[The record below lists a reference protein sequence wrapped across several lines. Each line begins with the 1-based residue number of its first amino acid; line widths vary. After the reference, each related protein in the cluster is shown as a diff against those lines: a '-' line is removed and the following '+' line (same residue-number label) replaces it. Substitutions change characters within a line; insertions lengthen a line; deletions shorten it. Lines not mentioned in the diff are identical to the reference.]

1 MLNSSS
7 VRADGDL
14 TQIRVRLT
22 SMAEV
27 LEERSKALASSLESL
42 REEVLDELD
51 RAQRISEVHFATALE
66 SEIVDASAQL
76 ARAVAV
82 LDAGGYGL
90 CEDCGAR
97 ISAARLSFRPEST
110 RCLSCQSRADSRRSG
125 ASIFMP

>member
-1 MLNSSS
+1 MLSATS
-7 VRADGDL
+7 VRVDGDL
-14 TQIRVRLT
+14 VPIRLRLT

-27 LEERSKALASSLESL
+27 LEKRRHALALNLESM

-51 RAQRISEVHFATALE
+51 RAQRISQVNFASALE
-66 SEIVDASAQL
+66 SATVDASVQL
-76 ARAVAV
+76 ARAIAV

-110 RCLSCQSRADSRRSG
+110 RCLTCQDRADSKRSG
-125 ASIFMP
+125 G

>member
-1 MLNSSS
+1 MLSARS

-14 TQIRVRLT
+14 LQIRLRLT
-22 SMAEV
+22 AMAEV
-27 LEERSKALASSLESL
+27 LEERRHALDSNLESM

-51 RAQRISEVHFATALE
+51 RAQRVSEVNFATALE
-66 SEIVDASAQL
+66 SAIVDASAQL
-76 ARAVAV
+76 GHAVAV

-110 RCLSCQSRADSRRSG
+110 RCLTCQGMADSRRSR
-125 ASIFMP
+125 A

>member
-1 MLNSSS
+1 MLSARS

-14 TQIRVRLT
+14 VQIRFRLT
-22 SMAEV
+22 AMAEV
-27 LEERSKALASSLESL
+27 LKERRHALAPNLESM

-51 RAQRISEVHFATALE
+51 RAQRISEVNFATALE
-66 SEIVDASAQL
+66 SAIVDASDQL
-76 ARAVAV
+76 GHAVAV

-110 RCLSCQSRADSRRSG
+110 RCLTCQCTADSRRSS
-125 ASIFMP
+125 A